1 MEWEA
6 MNIWDPDYECMSQDE
21 LAQLQLE
28 RLQATL
34 NRVYRNVAFYR
45 KKFDELGFEPEDLV
59 ELNDVAKLP
68 FTCSRDLSDAYPYD
82 LFAVPLREV
91 VRVHSS
97 SGATKP
103 VVVGYTRQDLK
114 HWSELVAR
122 VLTAGGVTADDVVQ
136 ITLNY
141 GLLTGGLGLHYGAE
155 LIGASVLPTSVGR
168 TERQVKIMQDY
179 RTTALVA
186 TPSYALVIADRMQDM
201 RVDAK
206 TLTLK
211 FAMLAGEPWSEEMR
225 QEIEAR
231 LYVKA
236 TDNYGLSEIMGPGVA
251 GECLH
256 QAGMHL
262 NQDHFFFEVVDP
274 QTGKNL
280 QPGEVGELIITT
292 LTKEAFPLIR
302 FRTGDLCSLRFQP
315 CECGRSLARMS
326 RVMGRTDQVI
336 IVKGMNIIP
345 SRVGDLLEEVLG
357 SKPPYQIVVNREGH
371 LDRLTVQVEVSEEL
385 FFDKMREQRAL
396 IERMGE
402 KVAGGIGV
410 TPRIILVE
418 PGSITREKETS
429 FKVVDY
435 RKLSQ

>member
-1 MEWEA
+1 MA
-6 MNIWDPDYECMSQDE
+6 MKIWDQEYECMSRDE

-34 NRVYRNVAFYR
+34 NRVYKNVAFYR
-45 KKFDELGFEPEDLV
+45 KKFDQIDFEPEDLV
-59 ELNDVAKLP
+59 ELNDLRNLP

-122 VLTAGGVTADDVVQ
+122 ILTAGGVTADDVVQ
-136 ITLNY
+136 VTLNY

-186 TPSYALVIADRMQDM
+186 TPSYALVIADRMERM
-201 RVDAK
+201 KVDAK

-225 QEIEAR
+225 EEIESR

-251 GECLH
+251 GECLY
-256 QAGMHL
+256 QVGMHL
-262 NQDHFFFEVVDP
+262 NEDHFIFEVVDP
-274 QTGKNL
+274 KTGNNL
-280 QPGEVGELIITT
+280 EAGEVGELIITT
-292 LTKEAFPLIR
+292 VTKEAFPLIR
-302 FRTGDLCSLRFQP
+302 FRTGDLCSMQYEA
-315 CECGRSLARMS
+315 CQCGRSLARMS
-326 RVMGRTDQVI
+326 RVFGRTDQVI
-336 IVKGMNIIP
+336 IIKGMNIIP

-357 SKPPYQIVVNREGH
+357 SRPPYQLVVDREGH
-371 LDRLTVQVEVSEEL
+371 LDSLTVQVEVSEDL
-385 FFDKMREQRAL
+385 FFDKMREQRSL
-396 IERMGE
+396 VERMGE

-410 TPRIILVE
+410 TPRITLVE
-418 PGSITREKETS
+418 PGSIKPEDESS

-435 RKLSQ
+435 RKLSR

>member
-1 MEWEA
+1 MK
-6 MNIWDPDYECMSQDE
+6 IWDADYECMSRDE

-34 NRVYRNVAFYR
+34 NRVYKNVAFYR
-45 KKFDELGFEPEDLV
+45 KKFDEIDFEPEDLV
-59 ELNDVAKLP
+59 ELNDLGKLP

-136 ITLNY
+136 VTLNY

-186 TPSYALVIADRMQDM
+186 TPSYALVIADRMERM
-201 RVDAK
+201 GVDAK

-251 GECLH
+251 GECLY

-262 NQDHFFFEVVDP
+262 NEDHFIFEVVDP
-274 QTGKNL
+274 KTGENL

-292 LTKEAFPLIR
+292 VTKEAFPLIR
-302 FRTGDLCSLRFQP
+302 FRTGDLCSMQSEA
-315 CECGRSLARMS
+315 CQCGRSLARMS
-326 RVMGRTDQVI
+326 RVLGRTDQVI
-336 IVKGMNIIP
+336 IVKGINIIP

-357 SKPPYQIVVNREGH
+357 SKPPYQLVVDREGH
-371 LDRLTVQVEVSEEL
+371 LDSLTVQVEVSEDL
-385 FFDKMREQRAL
+385 FFDKMREQRSL
-396 IERMGE
+396 IESMGE

-410 TPRIILVE
+410 TPKIILVE
-418 PGSITREKETS
+418 PGSIKREKETA

-435 RKLSQ
+435 RKLS

>member
-1 MEWEA
+1 MA
-6 MNIWDPDYECMSQDE
+6 MKIWDPDYECMSQDE

-186 TPSYALVIADRMQDM
+186 TPSYVLVIADRMENM

-225 QEIEAR
+225 EEIEAR

-256 QAGMHL
+256 QVGMHL

-302 FRTGDLCSLRFQP
+302 FRTGDLCSLRYDP

-371 LDRLTVQVEVSEEL
+371 LDRLTVEVEVSEEL

-410 TPRIILVE
+410 TPKIILVE

-435 RKLSQ
+435 RRLSQ

>member
-1 MEWEA
+1 MK
-6 MNIWDPDYECMSQDE
+6 IWDPDYECMSRDE

-45 KKFDELGFEPEDLV
+45 KKFDEIGFQSEDLV
-59 ELNDVAKLP
+59 ELSDLEKLP

-114 HWSELVAR
+114 NWSELVAR

-136 ITLNY
+136 VTLNY

-186 TPSYALVIADRMQDM
+186 TPSYALVIADRMESM
-201 RVDAK
+201 GVNAK

-251 GECLH
+251 GECLY
-256 QAGMHL
+256 QSGMHL
-262 NQDHFFFEVVDP
+262 NEDHFIFEVVNP
-274 QTGKNL
+274 KTGKNL

-292 LTKEAFPLIR
+292 VAKEAFPLIR
-302 FRTGDLCSLRFQP
+302 FRTGDLCSVQFEP
-315 CECGRSLARMS
+315 CQCGRSLARMS
-326 RVMGRTDQVI
+326 RVLGRTDQVI
-336 IVKGMNIIP
+336 IIKGINIIP
-345 SRVGDLLEEVLG
+345 SRIGDLLEEVLG
-357 SKPPYQIVVNREGH
+357 SKPPYQLVVDRKGH
-371 LDRLTVQVEVSEEL
+371 LDSLTVQVEVSEEI
-385 FFDKMREQRAL
+385 FFDKMREQRSL

-410 TPRIILVE
+410 TSRIILVE
-418 PGSITREKETS
+418 PGSIKRDKETS
-429 FKVVDY
+429 FKVVDN
-435 RKLSQ
+435 RKLSR

>member
-1 MEWEA
+1 MK
-6 MNIWDPDYECMSQDE
+6 IWDQEYECMSRDE

-34 NRVYRNVAFYR
+34 NRVYKNVAFYR
-45 KKFDELGFEPEDLV
+45 KKFDQIGFEPEDLV
-59 ELNDVAKLP
+59 ELNDLRNLP

-136 ITLNY
+136 VSLNY

-186 TPSYALVIADRMQDM
+186 TPSYALVIADRMESM
-201 RVDAK
+201 KVDAK

-225 QEIEAR
+225 EEIEAR

-251 GECLH
+251 GECLY
-256 QAGMHL
+256 QVGMHL
-262 NQDHFFFEVVDP
+262 NEDHFIFEVVDP
-274 QTGKNL
+274 KTGNNL
-280 QPGEVGELIITT
+280 EPGEVGELIITT
-292 LTKEAFPLIR
+292 ITKEAFPLIR
-302 FRTGDLCSLRFQP
+302 FRTGDLCSMQYEA
-315 CECGRSLARMS
+315 CQCGRSLARMS
-326 RVMGRTDQVI
+326 RVLGRTDQVI
-336 IVKGMNIIP
+336 IIKGMNIIP

-357 SKPPYQIVVNREGH
+357 SRPPYQLVVDREGH
-371 LDRLTVQVEVSEEL
+371 LDSLTVQVEVSEDL
-385 FFDKMREQRAL
+385 FFDKMREQRSL
-396 IERMGE
+396 VERMGE

-410 TPRIILVE
+410 TPRITLVE
-418 PGSITREKETS
+418 PGSIKYEDESS
-429 FKVVDY
+429 FKVVDN
-435 RKLSQ
+435 RKLSR

>member
-1 MEWEA
+1 MK
-6 MNIWDPDYECMSQDE
+6 IWDPNYECMSQDE

-186 TPSYALVIADRMQDM
+186 TPSYALVIADRMENM

-225 QEIEAR
+225 EEIEAR

-256 QAGMHL
+256 QVGMHL

-302 FRTGDLCSLRFQP
+302 FRTGDLCSLRYDP

-336 IVKGMNIIP
+336 VVKGMNIIP

-371 LDRLTVQVEVSEEL
+371 LDRLTVEVEVSEEL

-410 TPRIILVE
+410 TPKIILVE

-435 RKLSQ
+435 RRLSQ

>member
-1 MEWEA
+1 MA
-6 MNIWDPDYECMSQDE
+6 MNIWDQEYECMSRDE

-34 NRVYRNVAFYR
+34 NRVYKNVAFYR
-45 KKFDELGFEPEDLV
+45 KKFDDIGFEPEELV
-59 ELNDVAKLP
+59 ELNDLRKLP
-68 FTCSRDLSDAYPYD
+68 FTCSSDLSDAYPYD

-122 VLTAGGVTADDVVQ
+122 ILTAGGVTADDVVQ
-136 ITLNY
+136 VTLNY

-179 RTTALVA
+179 RTTVLVA
-186 TPSYALVIADRMQDM
+186 TPSYALVIADRMEKLN
-201 RVDAK
+201 VDAK

-211 FAMLAGEPWSEEMR
+211 FAMLAGEPWSEAMR
-225 QEIEAR
+225 QEIEAS

-251 GECLH
+251 GECLY

-262 NQDHFFFEVVDP
+262 NEDHFIFEVVDP
-274 QTGKNL
+274 KTGKNL
-280 QPGEVGELIITT
+280 EPGEVGELIITT
-292 LTKEAFPLIR
+292 ITKEAFPLIR
-302 FRTGDLCSLRFQP
+302 FRTGDICSMQYET
-315 CECGRSLARMS
+315 CQCGRSLARMS
-326 RVMGRTDQVI
+326 RVLGRTDQVI
-336 IVKGMNIIP
+336 IIKGINIIP

-357 SKPPYQIVVNREGH
+357 SRPPYQLVVDRKDH
-371 LDRLTVQVEVSEEL
+371 LDSLTVQVEVSEDL
-385 FFDKMREQRAL
+385 FFDKMREQRSL
-396 IERMGE
+396 LERMRE
-402 KVAGGIGV
+402 KLAGGIGV
-410 TPRIILVE
+410 TPRISLVE
-418 PGSITREKETS
+418 PGSIKPEEESS

>member
-1 MEWEA
+1 MK
-6 MNIWDPDYECMSQDE
+6 IWDPDYECMSRDE
-21 LAQLQLE
+21 LGQLQLE

-34 NRVYRNVAFYR
+34 NRVYKNVAFYR
-45 KKFDELGFEPEDLV
+45 KKFDEIGFQPEDLV
-59 ELNDVAKLP
+59 ELNDLGKLP

-114 HWSELVAR
+114 HWSQLVAR

-186 TPSYALVIADRMQDM
+186 TPSYALVIADRMESM
-201 RVDAK
+201 GVDAK

-225 QEIEAR
+225 QEIEGR

-251 GECLH
+251 GECLY
-256 QAGMHL
+256 QSGMHL
-262 NQDHFFFEVVDP
+262 NEDHFIFEVVDP
-274 QTGKNL
+274 KTGKNL
-280 QPGEVGELIITT
+280 PPGEVGELIITT
-292 LTKEAFPLIR
+292 VTKEAFPLIR
-302 FRTGDLCSLRFQP
+302 FRTGDLCSMQSEP
-315 CECGRSLARMS
+315 CQCGRSLARMS
-326 RVMGRTDQVI
+326 RVLGRTDQVI
-336 IVKGMNIIP
+336 IIKGINIIP

-357 SKPPYQIVVNREGH
+357 SKPPYQLVVSRVGH
-371 LDRLTVQVEVSEEL
+371 LDSLTVQVEVSEDL
-385 FFDKMREQRAL
+385 FFDKMREQRSL

-402 KVAGGIGV
+402 KIAGGIGV
-410 TPRIILVE
+410 SSKIILVE
-418 PGSITREKETS
+418 PGSIRGDKETS
-429 FKVVDY
+429 FRVVDQ
-435 RKLSQ
+435 RKLST

>member
-1 MEWEA
+1 MK
-6 MNIWDPDYECMSQDE
+6 IWDPDYECMSRDE
-21 LAQLQLE
+21 LGQLQLE

-34 NRVYRNVAFYR
+34 NRVYKNVAFYR
-45 KKFDELGFEPEDLV
+45 KKFDEIGFQPEDLV
-59 ELNDVAKLP
+59 ELNDLGKLP

-114 HWSELVAR
+114 HWSQLVAR

-186 TPSYALVIADRMQDM
+186 TPSYALVIADRMESM
-201 RVDAK
+201 GVDAK

-225 QEIEAR
+225 QEIEGR

-251 GECLH
+251 GECLD
-256 QAGMHL
+256 QSGMHL
-262 NQDHFFFEVVDP
+262 NEDHFIFEVVDP
-274 QTGKNL
+274 KTGKNL
-280 QPGEVGELIITT
+280 QPGEIGELIITT
-292 LTKEAFPLIR
+292 VTKEAFPLIR
-302 FRTGDLCSLRFQP
+302 FRTGDLCSMHSDP
-315 CECGRSLARMS
+315 CQCGRSMARMS
-326 RVMGRTDQVI
+326 RVLGRTDQVI
-336 IVKGMNIIP
+336 IIKGINIIP

-357 SKPPYQIVVNREGH
+357 SKPPYQIVVDRKGH
-371 LDRLTVQVEVSEEL
+371 LDSLTVQVEVSEDL
-385 FFDKMREQRAL
+385 FFDKMGEQRSL
-396 IERMGE
+396 LERMGE
-402 KVAGGIGV
+402 KISGGIGV

-418 PGSITREKETS
+418 PGSIKRDKETS
-429 FKVVDY
+429 FKVVDQ
-435 RKLSQ
+435 RQLST

>member
-1 MEWEA
+1 MK
-6 MNIWDPDYECMSQDE
+6 IWDPDYECLSRDE

-34 NRVYRNVAFYR
+34 NRVYKNVAFYR
-45 KKFDELGFEPEDLV
+45 KKFDEIGFGPEDLV
-59 ELNDVAKLP
+59 ELNDLGKLP

-136 ITLNY
+136 VTLNY

-186 TPSYALVIADRMQDM
+186 TPSYVLVIADRMESM
-201 RVDAK
+201 GVDAK
-206 TLTLK
+206 TLTLR
-211 FAMLAGEPWSEEMR
+211 FAMLAGEPWSEAMR
-225 QEIEAR
+225 QEIETR

-236 TDNYGLSEIMGPGVA
+236 TDNYGLSEVMGPGVA
-251 GECLH
+251 GECLY

-262 NQDHFFFEVVDP
+262 NEDHFIFEVVDP
-274 QTGKNL
+274 KTGENL

-292 LTKEAFPLIR
+292 VTKEAFPLIR
-302 FRTGDLCSLRFQP
+302 FRTGDLCSMQSEP
-315 CECGRSLARMS
+315 CQCGRSLARMS
-326 RVMGRTDQVI
+326 RVLGRTDQVI
-336 IVKGMNIIP
+336 IVKGINIIP
-345 SRVGDLLEEVLG
+345 SRVGDLLEEILG
-357 SKPPYQIVVNREGH
+357 SKPPYQLVVDREGH
-371 LDRLTVQVEVSEEL
+371 LDSLTVQVEVSEDL
-385 FFDKMREQRAL
+385 FFDKMREQRSL

-418 PGSITREKETS
+418 PGSIKREKETI

-435 RKLSQ
+435 RKISQ

>member
-1 MEWEA
+1 MK
-6 MNIWDPDYECMSQDE
+6 IWDADYECMPRDE
-21 LAQLQLE
+21 LVQLQLE

-34 NRVYRNVAFYR
+34 NRVYKNVAFYR
-45 KKFDELGFEPEDLV
+45 KKFDEIGFEPEDLV
-59 ELNDVAKLP
+59 ELNDVGKLP

-114 HWSELVAR
+114 HWSALVAR
-122 VLTAGGVTADDVVQ
+122 VLSAGGVTADDVVQ
-136 ITLNY
+136 VTLNY

-186 TPSYALVIADRMQDM
+186 TPSYALVIADRMERM
-201 RVDAK
+201 GVDAK

-236 TDNYGLSEIMGPGVA
+236 TDNYGLSEVMGPGVA
-251 GECLH
+251 GECLY

-262 NQDHFFFEVVDP
+262 NEDHFIFEVVDP
-274 QTGKNL
+274 KTGENL

-292 LTKEAFPLIR
+292 ITKEAFPLIR
-302 FRTGDLCSLRFQP
+302 FRTGDLCSMQSEP
-315 CECGRSLARMS
+315 CQCGRSLARMS
-326 RVMGRTDQVI
+326 RVLGRTDQVI
-336 IVKGMNIIP
+336 IVKGINIIP

-357 SKPPYQIVVNREGH
+357 STPPYQLVVDRKGH
-371 LDRLTVQVEVSEEL
+371 LDSLTVQVEVSEDL
-385 FFDKMREQRAL
+385 FFDKMREQRSL
-396 IERMGE
+396 IERIAE

-410 TPRIILVE
+410 TPKIILVE
-418 PGSITREKETS
+418 PGSIKREKETA

-435 RKLSQ
+435 RKLSK

>member
-1 MEWEA
+1 MK
-6 MNIWDPDYECMSQDE
+6 IWDPDYECMSRDE
-21 LAQLQLE
+21 LTQLQLE

-34 NRVYRNVAFYR
+34 NRVYKNVAFYR
-45 KKFDELGFEPEDLV
+45 KRFDEIGFGPEDLV
-59 ELNDVAKLP
+59 ELNDLGKLP

-136 ITLNY
+136 VTLNY

-186 TPSYALVIADRMQDM
+186 TPSYVLVIADRMESM
-201 RVDAK
+201 GVDAK

-211 FAMLAGEPWSEEMR
+211 FAMLAGEPWSEAMR

-236 TDNYGLSEIMGPGVA
+236 TDNYGLSEVMGPGVA
-251 GECLH
+251 GECLY

-262 NQDHFFFEVVDP
+262 NEDHFIFEVVDP
-274 QTGKNL
+274 KTGENL

-292 LTKEAFPLIR
+292 VTKEAFPLIR
-302 FRTGDLCSLRFQP
+302 FRTGDLCSVQSKP
-315 CECGRSLARMS
+315 CQCGRSLARMS
-326 RVMGRTDQVI
+326 RVLGRTDQVI
-336 IVKGMNIIP
+336 IVKGINIIP
-345 SRVGDLLEEVLG
+345 SRVGDLLEEILG
-357 SKPPYQIVVNREGH
+357 SKPPYQLVVDREGH
-371 LDRLTVQVEVSEEL
+371 LDSLTVQVEVSEDL
-385 FFDKMREQRAL
+385 FFDKMREQRSL

-418 PGSITREKETS
+418 PGSIKREKETI

-435 RKLSQ
+435 RKISQ

>member
-1 MEWEA
+1 MK
-6 MNIWDPDYECMSQDE
+6 IWDPDYECMSRDE
-21 LAQLQLE
+21 LGQLQLE

-34 NRVYRNVAFYR
+34 NRVYKNVAFYR
-45 KKFDELGFEPEDLV
+45 KKFDEIGFQPEDLV
-59 ELNDVAKLP
+59 ELNDLGKLP

-114 HWSELVAR
+114 HWSQLVAR

-186 TPSYALVIADRMQDM
+186 TPSYALVIADRMESM
-201 RVDAK
+201 GVDAK

-251 GECLH
+251 GECLY
-256 QAGMHL
+256 QSGMHL
-262 NQDHFFFEVVDP
+262 NEDHFIFEVVDP
-274 QTGKNL
+274 KTGKNL
-280 QPGEVGELIITT
+280 PPGEVGELIITT
-292 LTKEAFPLIR
+292 VTKEAFPLIR
-302 FRTGDLCSLRFQP
+302 FRTGDLCSMQSEP
-315 CECGRSLARMS
+315 CQCGRSLARMS
-326 RVMGRTDQVI
+326 RVLGRTDQVVI
-336 IVKGMNIIP
+336 IKGINIIP

-357 SKPPYQIVVNREGH
+357 SKPPYQLVVSRVGH
-371 LDRLTVQVEVSEEL
+371 LDSLTVQVEVSEDL
-385 FFDKMREQRAL
+385 FFDKMGEQRSL
-396 IERMGE
+396 LERMGE
-402 KVAGGIGV
+402 KIAGGIGV
-410 TPRIILVE
+410 TSKIILVE
-418 PGSITREKETS
+418 PGSIKRDKETS
-429 FKVVDY
+429 FKVVDQ
-435 RKLSQ
+435 RKLST

>member
-1 MEWEA
+1 MK
-6 MNIWDPDYECMSQDE
+6 IWDPDYECMSQDE

-186 TPSYALVIADRMQDM
+186 TPSYALVIADRMENM

-280 QPGEVGELIITT
+280 QSGEIGELIITT

-302 FRTGDLCSLRFQP
+302 FRTGDLCSLRFEP

-357 SKPPYQIVVNREGH
+357 SKPPYQIVVTREGH

-402 KVAGGIGV
+402 KVSGGIGV
-410 TPRIILVE
+410 APKIILVE

-429 FKVVDY
+429 FKVVDH

>member
-1 MEWEA
+1 MK
-6 MNIWDPDYECMSQDE
+6 IWDPDYECMPRDE

-45 KKFDELGFEPEDLV
+45 KKFDEIGFQPEDLV
-59 ELNDVAKLP
+59 ELNDLGKLP

-122 VLTAGGVTADDVVQ
+122 VLTSGGVTADDVVQ
-136 ITLNY
+136 VTLNY

-186 TPSYALVIADRMQDM
+186 TPSYALVIADRMESM
-201 RVDAK
+201 GVDAK

-225 QEIEAR
+225 QEIEGR

-251 GECLH
+251 GECLY
-256 QAGMHL
+256 QSGMHL
-262 NQDHFFFEVVDP
+262 NEDHFIFEVVDP
-274 QTGKNL
+274 KTGKNL

-292 LTKEAFPLIR
+292 VTKEAFPLIR
-302 FRTGDLCSLRFQP
+302 FRTGDLCSMHSEP
-315 CECGRSLARMS
+315 CQCGRSLARMS
-326 RVMGRTDQVI
+326 RVLGRTDQVI
-336 IVKGMNIIP
+336 IIKGINIIP

-357 SKPPYQIVVNREGH
+357 SKPPYQIVVDRKGH
-371 LDRLTVQVEVSEEL
+371 LDSLTVQVEVSEDL
-385 FFDKMREQRAL
+385 FFDKMGEQRSL
-396 IERMGE
+396 LERMGE
-402 KVAGGIGV
+402 KISGGIGV

-418 PGSITREKETS
+418 PGSIKRDKETS
-429 FKVVDY
+429 FKVVDQ
-435 RKLSQ
+435 RQLST

>member
-1 MEWEA
+1 MK
-6 MNIWDPDYECMSQDE
+6 IWDPDYECMSREE

-34 NRVYRNVAFYR
+34 NRVYKNVAFYR
-45 KKFDELGFEPEDLV
+45 KKFDEIDFEPEDLV
-59 ELNDVAKLP
+59 ELNDLRKLP

-136 ITLNY
+136 VTLNY
-141 GLLTGGLGLHYGAE
+141 GLFTGGLGLHYGAE

-186 TPSYALVIADRMQDM
+186 TPSYALVIADRMETM
-201 RVDAK
+201 GVDAK

-236 TDNYGLSEIMGPGVA
+236 TDNYGLSEVMGPGVA
-251 GECLH
+251 GECLY

-262 NQDHFFFEVVDP
+262 NEDHFIFEVVDP
-274 QTGKNL
+274 KTGENL
-280 QPGEVGELIITT
+280 PPGEVGELIITT
-292 LTKEAFPLIR
+292 VTKEAFPLIR
-302 FRTGDLCSLRFQP
+302 FRTGDICSMQSEA
-315 CECGRSLARMS
+315 CQCGRSLARMS
-326 RVMGRTDQVI
+326 RVLGRTDQVI
-336 IVKGMNIIP
+336 IVKGINIIP

-357 SKPPYQIVVNREGH
+357 SKPPYQLVVDRKGH
-371 LDRLTVQVEVSEEL
+371 LDSLTVQVEVSEDL
-385 FFDKMREQRAL
+385 FFDKMREQRSL
-396 IERMGE
+396 IESMRE

-410 TPRIILVE
+410 TPKIILVE
-418 PGSITREKETS
+418 PGSIKREKETA
-429 FKVVDY
+429 FKVMDY
-435 RKLSQ
+435 RKLSK

>member
-1 MEWEA
+1 MK
-6 MNIWDPDYECMSQDE
+6 IWDPDYECMPRDE

-45 KKFDELGFEPEDLV
+45 KKFDEIDFQPEDLV
-59 ELNDVAKLP
+59 ELNDLGKLP

-122 VLTAGGVTADDVVQ
+122 VLTSGGVTADDVVQ
-136 ITLNY
+136 VTLNY

-186 TPSYALVIADRMQDM
+186 TPSYALVIADRMESM
-201 RVDAK
+201 GVDAK

-225 QEIEAR
+225 QEIEGR

-251 GECLH
+251 GECLY
-256 QAGMHL
+256 QSGMHL
-262 NQDHFFFEVVDP
+262 NEDHFIFEVVDP
-274 QTGKNL
+274 KTGKNL

-302 FRTGDLCSLRFQP
+302 FRTGDLCSMHSEP
-315 CECGRSLARMS
+315 CQCGRGLARMS
-326 RVMGRTDQVI
+326 RVLGRTDQVI
-336 IVKGMNIIP
+336 IIKGINIIP

-357 SKPPYQIVVNREGH
+357 SKPPYQLVVSRVGH
-371 LDRLTVQVEVSEEL
+371 LDGLTVQVEVSEDL
-385 FFDKMREQRAL
+385 FFDKMREQRSL

-402 KVAGGIGV
+402 KIAGGIGV

-418 PGSITREKETS
+418 PGSIKRDKETS
-429 FKVVDY
+429 FKVVDN
-435 RKLSQ
+435 RKLSSLS

>member
-1 MEWEA
+1 MR
-6 MNIWDPDYECMSQDE
+6 IWDPDYECMSRDE

-34 NRVYRNVAFYR
+34 NRVYKNVAFYR
-45 KKFDELGFEPEDLV
+45 KKFDEIDFEPEDLV
-59 ELNDVAKLP
+59 EINDLGKLP

-136 ITLNY
+136 VTLNY

-186 TPSYALVIADRMQDM
+186 TPSYVLVIADRMESM
-201 RVDAK
+201 GVDAK

-251 GECLH
+251 GECLY

-262 NQDHFFFEVVDP
+262 NEDHFIFEVVDP
-274 QTGKNL
+274 KTGENL

-292 LTKEAFPLIR
+292 VTKEAFPLIR
-302 FRTGDLCSLRFQP
+302 FRTGDLCSMQSEA
-315 CECGRSLARMS
+315 CQCGRSLARMS
-326 RVMGRTDQVI
+326 RVLGRTDQVI
-336 IVKGMNIIP
+336 IVKGINIIP

-357 SKPPYQIVVNREGH
+357 SKPPYQLVVDRKGH
-371 LDRLTVQVEVSEEL
+371 LDSLTVQVEVSEDL
-385 FFDKMREQRAL
+385 FFDKMREQRSL
-396 IERMGE
+396 IESMGE

-410 TPRIILVE
+410 TPKIILVE
-418 PGSITREKETS
+418 PGSIKREKETA

-435 RKLSQ
+435 RKIS

>member
-1 MEWEA
+1 MK
-6 MNIWDPDYECMSQDE
+6 IWDPDYECMSRDE

-34 NRVYRNVAFYR
+34 NRVYKNVAFYR
-45 KKFDELGFEPEDLV
+45 KKFDEIDFEPEDLV
-59 ELNDVAKLP
+59 ELNDLAKLP

-122 VLTAGGVTADDVVQ
+122 ILTAGGVTADDVVQ
-136 ITLNY
+136 VTLNY

-155 LIGASVLPTSVGR
+155 LVGASVLPTSVGR
-168 TERQVKIMQDY
+168 TERQIKIMQDY

-186 TPSYALVIADRMQDM
+186 TPSYALVIADRMERM
-201 RVDAK
+201 KVDPK

-211 FAMLAGEPWSEEMR
+211 FAMLAGEPWSEAMR
-225 QEIEAR
+225 QEIEAS

-251 GECLH
+251 GECLY
-256 QAGMHL
+256 QAGMHV
-262 NQDHFFFEVVDP
+262 NEDHFIFEVVDP
-274 QTGKNL
+274 KTGKNL
-280 QPGEVGELIITT
+280 ESGEVGELIITT
-292 LTKEAFPLIR
+292 ITKEAFPLIR
-302 FRTGDLCSLRFQP
+302 FRTGDLCSIQYEA
-315 CECGRSLARMS
+315 CQCGRSLARMS
-326 RVMGRTDQVI
+326 RVLGRTDQVI
-336 IVKGMNIIP
+336 IIKGINITP

-357 SKPPYQIVVNREGH
+357 SRPPYQLVVDREGH
-371 LDRLTVQVEVSEEL
+371 LDSLTVQVEVSEDL
-385 FFDKMREQRAL
+385 FFDKMREQRSL
-396 IERMGE
+396 VERMGE

-410 TPRIILVE
+410 TPRITLVE
-418 PGSITREKETS
+418 PGSIKPEEESS
-429 FKVVDY
+429 FKVVDH

>member
-1 MEWEA
+1 MR
-6 MNIWDPDYECMSQDE
+6 IWDPDYECMSRDE

-34 NRVYRNVAFYR
+34 NRVYKNVAFYR
-45 KKFDELGFEPEDLV
+45 KKFDEIDFEPEDLV
-59 ELNDVAKLP
+59 EINDLGKLP

-136 ITLNY
+136 VTLNY

-186 TPSYALVIADRMQDM
+186 TPSYALVIADRMESM
-201 RVDAK
+201 GVDAK

-251 GECLH
+251 GECLY

-262 NQDHFFFEVVDP
+262 NEDHFIFEVVDP
-274 QTGKNL
+274 KTGENL

-292 LTKEAFPLIR
+292 VTKEAFPLIR
-302 FRTGDLCSLRFQP
+302 FRTGDLCSMQSEA
-315 CECGRSLARMS
+315 CQCGRSLARMS
-326 RVMGRTDQVI
+326 RVLGRTDQVI
-336 IVKGMNIIP
+336 IVKGINIIP

-357 SKPPYQIVVNREGH
+357 SKPPYQLVVDRKGH
-371 LDRLTVQVEVSEEL
+371 LDSLTVQVEVSEDL
-385 FFDKMREQRAL
+385 FFDKMREQRSL
-396 IERMGE
+396 IESMRE

-410 TPRIILVE
+410 TPKIILVE
-418 PGSITREKETS
+418 PGSIKREKETA

-435 RKLSQ
+435 RKIS

>member
-1 MEWEA
+1 MK
-6 MNIWDPDYECMSQDE
+6 IWDPDYECMPRDE
-21 LAQLQLE
+21 LTQLQLE

-45 KKFDELGFEPEDLV
+45 KKFDEIDFQPEDLV
-59 ELNDVAKLP
+59 ELNDLGKLP

-122 VLTAGGVTADDVVQ
+122 VLTSGGVTADDVVQ
-136 ITLNY
+136 VTLNY

-186 TPSYALVIADRMQDM
+186 TPSYALVIADRMESM
-201 RVDAK
+201 GVDAK

-225 QEIEAR
+225 QEIEGR

-251 GECLH
+251 GECLY
-256 QAGMHL
+256 QSGMHL
-262 NQDHFFFEVVDP
+262 NEDHFIFEVVDP
-274 QTGKNL
+274 KTGKNL

-302 FRTGDLCSLRFQP
+302 FRTGDLCSMHSEP
-315 CECGRSLARMS
+315 CQCGRGLARMS
-326 RVMGRTDQVI
+326 RVLGRTDQVI
-336 IVKGMNIIP
+336 IIKGINIIP

-357 SKPPYQIVVNREGH
+357 SKPPYQLVVSRVGH
-371 LDRLTVQVEVSEEL
+371 LDGLTVQVEVSEDL
-385 FFDKMREQRAL
+385 FFDKMREQRSL

-402 KVAGGIGV
+402 KIAGGIGV

-418 PGSITREKETS
+418 PGSIKRDKETS
-429 FKVVDY
+429 FKVVDN
-435 RKLSQ
+435 RKLSSLS

>member
-1 MEWEA
+1 MT
-6 MNIWDPDYECMSQDE
+6 MRIWDPDYECMSRDE

-34 NRVYRNVAFYR
+34 NRVYKNVAFYR
-45 KKFDELGFEPEDLV
+45 KKFDQIGFEPEDLV
-59 ELNDVAKLP
+59 ELNDLGKLP

-122 VLTAGGVTADDVVQ
+122 ILTAGGVTADDVVQ
-136 ITLNY
+136 VTLNY

-155 LIGASVLPTSVGR
+155 LVGASVLPTSVGR

-179 RTTALVA
+179 RTTVLVA
-186 TPSYALVIADRMQDM
+186 TPSYALVIADRMEGM
-201 RVDAK
+201 GVDAK

-236 TDNYGLSEIMGPGVA
+236 TDNYGLSEVMGPGVA
-251 GECLH
+251 GECLY

-262 NQDHFFFEVVDP
+262 NEDHFIFEVVDP

-280 QPGEVGELIITT
+280 QPGEIGELIITT

-302 FRTGDLCSLRFQP
+302 FRTGDLCSMQSAP
-315 CECGRSLARMS
+315 CQCGRTLARMS
-326 RVMGRTDQVI
+326 RVLGRTDQVI
-336 IVKGMNIIP
+336 IIKGINIVP

-357 SKPPYQIVVNREGH
+357 IKPPYQLVVSREGH
-371 LDRLTVQVEVSEEL
+371 LDSLTVQVEVSEDL
-385 FFDKMREQRAL
+385 FFDKMREQRFL
-396 IERMGE
+396 IERMRE

-418 PGSITREKETS
+418 PGSIKREKETS
-429 FKVVDY
+429 FKVLDY
-435 RKLSQ
+435 RQLST

>member
-1 MEWEA
+1 MK
-6 MNIWDPDYECMSQDE
+6 IWDPDYECMSQDE

-155 LIGASVLPTSVGR
+155 LVGASVLPTSVGR

-186 TPSYALVIADRMQDM
+186 TPSYALVIADRMENM

-225 QEIEAR
+225 QEIEGR

-280 QPGEVGELIITT
+280 QSGEIGELIITT

-302 FRTGDLCSLRFQP
+302 FRTGDLCSLRFEP

-357 SKPPYQIVVNREGH
+357 SKPPYQIVVTREGH

-402 KVAGGIGV
+402 KVSGGIGV
-410 TPRIILVE
+410 APKIILVE
-418 PGSITREKETS
+418 PGSITSEKETS
-429 FKVVDY
+429 FKVVDH

>member
-1 MEWEA
+1 
-6 MNIWDPDYECMSQDE
+6 MSRDE

-34 NRVYRNVAFYR
+34 NRVYKNVAFYR
-45 KKFDELGFEPEDLV
+45 KKFDEIDFEPEDLV
-59 ELNDVAKLP
+59 ELNDLGKLP
-68 FTCSRDLSDAYPYD
+68 FTCSRDLSDAYPYG

-122 VLTAGGVTADDVVQ
+122 ILTAGGVTADDVVQ
-136 ITLNY
+136 VTLNY

-155 LIGASVLPTSVGR
+155 LVGASVLPTSVGR
-168 TERQVKIMQDY
+168 TERQIKIMQDY

-186 TPSYALVIADRMQDM
+186 TPSYALVIADRMERM
-201 RVDAK
+201 KVDPK

-211 FAMLAGEPWSEEMR
+211 FAMLAGEPWSEAMR
-225 QEIEAR
+225 QEIEAS

-251 GECLH
+251 GECLY
-256 QAGMHL
+256 QAGMHV
-262 NQDHFFFEVVDP
+262 NEDHFIFEVVDP
-274 QTGKNL
+274 KTGKNL
-280 QPGEVGELIITT
+280 ESGEVGELIITT
-292 LTKEAFPLIR
+292 ITKEAFPLIR
-302 FRTGDLCSLRFQP
+302 FRTGDLCSIQYEA
-315 CECGRSLARMS
+315 CQCGRSLGRMS
-326 RVMGRTDQVI
+326 RVLGRTDQVI
-336 IVKGMNIIP
+336 IIKGINITP

-357 SKPPYQIVVNREGH
+357 SRPPYQLVVDREGH
-371 LDRLTVQVEVSEEL
+371 LDSLTVQVEVSEDL
-385 FFDKMREQRAL
+385 FFDKMREQRSL
-396 IERMGE
+396 VERMGE

-410 TPRIILVE
+410 TPRITLVE
-418 PGSITREKETS
+418 PGSIKPEEESS
-429 FKVVDY
+429 FKVVDH

>member
-1 MEWEA
+1 MR
-6 MNIWDPDYECMSQDE
+6 IWDPDYECMSRDE

-45 KKFDELGFEPEDLV
+45 KKFDEISFEPQDLV
-59 ELNDVAKLP
+59 ELGDLGKLP
-68 FTCSRDLSDAYPYD
+68 FTCSMDLSDAYPYD

-136 ITLNY
+136 VTLNY

-179 RTTALVA
+179 RTTALVS
-186 TPSYALVIADRMQDM
+186 TPSYALVIADRMESM
-201 RVDAK
+201 GVDAK

-251 GECLH
+251 GECLYRS
-256 QAGMHL
+256 GMHL
-262 NQDHFFFEVVDP
+262 NEDHFIFEVVDP
-274 QTGKNL
+274 KTGKKL
-280 QPGEVGELIITT
+280 QAGEVGELIITT
-292 LTKEAFPLIR
+292 VTKEAFPLIR
-302 FRTGDLCSLRFQP
+302 FRTGDLCSMQSEP
-315 CECGRSLARMS
+315 CQCGRSLSRMS
-326 RVMGRTDQVI
+326 RVLGRTDQVI
-336 IVKGMNIIP
+336 IVKGINIIP
-345 SRVGDLLEEVLG
+345 SRVGDLLEEILG
-357 SKPPYQIVVNREGH
+357 NKPPYQLVVNRVGH
-371 LDRLTVQVEVSEEL
+371 LDSLTVQVEVSEEL
-385 FFDKMREQRAL
+385 FFDKMREQRSL

-418 PGSITREKETS
+418 PGSIKGDEETP
-429 FKVVDY
+429 FKVVDH
-435 RKLSQ
+435 RKLSS